1 MMKRHFFFTALLS
14 LSVIILPCFFSA
26 CSSGSTPDSA
36 DDSFTLHIQVSPT
49 DTTALLLYL
58 QPEGAYDGEVP
69 TMAFDGK
76 TFTAQCP
83 ASAAHFYCVTCLKDG
98 GQYIMP
104 LWSPSG
110 ELTIAL
116 SLTNG
121 APTGFTPVARLTSK
135 SESAALKAM
144 SAYFGLTCDIQR
156 TFWMNMNSTD
166 ESTLQDYINRLA
178 HNAADGSKKKAV
190 NNEVKDYLTAWAYL
204 DGYNL
209 IDSYNRSHAQSINA
223 STLLQTTP
231 AKALDNE
238 IAMLHSSAALTAYSS
253 IPKGDLTTRI
263 QYVRQ
268 QFKTPAMQ
276 KALEK
281 MILDNYL
288 RHYDFNAGVD
298 QGLEELTSAQ
308 QQLDIDSTY
317 LVRFRQR
324 MSSIIG
330 APFPEVSLEDRD
342 GTVLDITTFRGKYLY
357 IDLWASWCVPCVKE
371 VPYLQSLEKTLTND
385 KVTFISISCDTDR
398 DAWIK
403 KMESLSMH
411 GNQYI
416 DVKGTF
422 CDRLGVTG
430 IPRFLIY
437 DPDGRLLNA
446 DATRPSNPATL
457 TMLEELK

>member
-1 MMKRHFFFTALLS
+1 
-14 LSVIILPCFFSA
+14 
-26 CSSGSTPDSA
+26 
-36 DDSFTLHIQVSPT
+36 
-49 DTTALLLYL
+49 
-58 QPEGAYDGEVP
+58 
-69 TMAFDGK
+69 
-76 TFTAQCP
+76 
-83 ASAAHFYCVTCLKDG
+83 
-98 GQYIMP
+98 
-104 LWSPSG
+104 
-110 ELTIAL
+110 
-116 SLTNG
+116 
-121 APTGFTPVARLTSK
+121 
-135 SESAALKAM
+135 
-144 SAYFGLTCDIQR
+144 
-156 TFWMNMNSTD
+156 
-166 ESTLQDYINRLA
+166 
-178 HNAADGSKKKAV
+178 
-190 NNEVKDYLTAWAYL
+190 
-204 DGYNL
+204 
-209 IDSYNRSHAQSINA
+209 
-223 STLLQTTP
+223 
-231 AKALDNE
+231 
-238 IAMLHSSAALTAYSS
+238 
-253 IPKGDLTTRI
+253 
-263 QYVRQ
+263 
-268 QFKTPAMQ
+268 
-276 KALEK
+276 
-281 MILDNYL
+281 
-288 RHYDFNAGVD
+288 
-298 QGLEELTSAQ
+298 
-308 QQLDIDSTY
+308 
-317 LVRFRQR
+317 